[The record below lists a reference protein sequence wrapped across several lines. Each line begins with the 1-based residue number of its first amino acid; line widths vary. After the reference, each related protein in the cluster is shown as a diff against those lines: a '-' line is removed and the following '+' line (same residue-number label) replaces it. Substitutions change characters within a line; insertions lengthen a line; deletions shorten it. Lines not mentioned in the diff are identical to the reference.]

1 MKLNKNAGIAAIV
14 IVVLI
19 GAFFLFSGYS
29 TQNKKMTEN
38 NVLLIGI
45 DGTDPKVV
53 QKLMDE
59 GKLPNFKKLSE
70 QGSFS
75 NLETTIPPETPVAWS
90 AAATGTNPGKYGIFD
105 FLSRDP
111 KTYLPQLHL
120 AEEKQ
125 GTLGTIGSV
134 FENAMKGTPFWRIT
148 SEAGIPTSVIRWPV
162 TFPAEKVNGKML
174 SGLGTPDV
182 KGLLNSYRFYTSEDF
197 DRQSEG
203 AEKIVKVRKFGDLIE
218 TKLGGPMTKR
228 GGQVVEAELPMA
240 IKTTQN
246 GATITIDGKS
256 YNVKAGGWSDFI
268 KVKFH
273 IGFLTDVYGVFKV
286 YLASTEPEFNMY
298 VSSIQID
305 PSNQLAPITYPK
317 EYGKELEKAVGPFYT
332 LGLQEETKAVT
343 EHRIGEDVFFENVK
357 DIEGQ
362 RTKMFWYEFDRFQKD
377 GGVLAF
383 GFDASDR
390 LQHIFWRNKILG
402 GNSSDYVISK
412 EIEDYY
418 VEKDKWL
425 GELLSKLDGKTKL
438 IIFSDHGFT
447 SFERAVSINTWLVD
461 NGYMTLTK
469 KPTEK
474 DAGELFKYVDW
485 DKTKV
490 YSAAGGTGLTGEGT
504 KAYSVGFGSIYINQK
519 GREAKGIV
527 DEKDKEVLIEELI
540 QKLNK
545 IKDPKYNK
553 TIITKVYK
561 GADIYIGKYA
571 KDGPDV
577 VVGFEAGYRMSWQ
590 NAVGGLTPE
599 IIADNGEDKE
609 WVGDHLIDPS
619 HVPGVIFT
627 NFKISKENPR
637 LIDIAP
643 TVLKLFDIKEPK
655 EMDGKAVI

>member
-1 MKLNKNAGIAAIV
+1 MKLNKNVGMAV
-14 IVVLI
+14 IVLVILA
-19 GAFFLFSGYS
+19 GAFFLYNGY
-29 TQNKKMTEN
+29 TTPAKKMTAN
-38 NVLLIGI
+38 KVLIIGI
-45 DGTDPKVV
+45 DGTDPKVM
-53 QKLMDE
+53 QKLMDD

-70 QGSFS
+70 QGSFTS
-75 NLETTIPPETPVAWS
+75 LETTIPPETPVAWS
-90 AAATGTNPGKYGIFD
+90 AAATGTNPGKYGLFD

-125 GTLGTIGSV
+125 GAIGSIGSV

-148 SEAGIPTSVIRWPV
+148 SAEGIPTTVIRWPV

-182 KGLLNSYRFYTSEDF
+182 KGLLNSYRFYTSGDF

-203 AEKIVKVRKFGDLIE
+203 AEKVVKVRKIENLIE
-218 TKLGGPMTKR
+218 TKLGGPMVKR
-228 GGQVVEAELPMA
+228 GGQIVEAELPMT
-240 IKTTQN
+240 IKTTAN
-246 GATITIDGKS
+246 GATITVDGKN
-256 YNVKAGGWSDFI
+256 YNVKTKRWSDFI

-273 IGFLTDVYGVFKV
+273 VGFLTDVSGVLKV
-286 YLASTEPEFNMY
+286 YLASTEPDFNMY

-317 EYGKELEKAVGPFYT
+317 EYGKELEKAIGPFYT

-343 EHRIGEDVFFENVK
+343 EHRISEDVFYENVN

-362 RTKMFWYEFDRFQKD
+362 RTKMFWYEFDRFQKED
-377 GGVLAF
+377 GVLAF

-390 LQHIFWRNKILG
+390 LQHIFWRNKVLG
-402 GNSSDYVISK
+402 GNSSDLIISK
-412 EIEDYY
+412 EIEEYY

-425 GELLSKLDGKTKL
+425 GELLGKLDGKTKL

-469 KPTEK
+469 KPTDT

-485 DKTKV
+485 NKTKV
-490 YSAAGGTGLTGEGT
+490 YSAAGGTGITSDGT

-527 DEKDKEVLIEELI
+527 DEKDKAALIEELTK
-540 QKLNK
+540 KLMQ

-553 TIITKVYK
+553 SIMTKVYR
-561 GADIYIGKYA
+561 GEDIYSGKYA

-599 IIADNGEDKE
+599 VITDNGEDKE

-619 HVPGVIFT
+619 HVPGVILT
-627 NFKISKENPR
+627 NFKISKEDPR

-643 TVLKLFDIKEPK
+643 TILKLVEIKEPK
-655 EMDGKAVI
+655 EMDGKSLV